1 MLSHWNYFLL
11 SSAVKKTASSSQAA
25 SVFLPTSNHQ
35 NILFYNTHKNVLSM
49 LRLLCVPHLRSI
61 LYSQSLV
68 SSDGSKEKWS
78 HMLQLHLKLWGSH
91 HLWSRR
97 LLWKWVQG
105 MVTKEKGLPWWLSSK
120 KNLPSNEGNTGLIPG
135 SERPH
140 GKGNGNPLQ
149 YFCLGNPE
157 DIEAWWVRVHGVAKE
172 PDTTEWLNHNM
183 IHYFMLFYST
193 Y

>member
-120 KNLPSNEGNTGLIPG
+120 KICLPMKEIQVWSLGLKDPMEKEMATHSSIFAWEIP
-135 SERPH
+135 R
-140 GKGNGNPLQ
+140 
-149 YFCLGNPE
+149 
-157 DIEAWWVRVHGVAKE
+157 
-172 PDTTEWLNHNM
+172 T
-183 IHYFMLFYST
+183 
-193 Y
+193 